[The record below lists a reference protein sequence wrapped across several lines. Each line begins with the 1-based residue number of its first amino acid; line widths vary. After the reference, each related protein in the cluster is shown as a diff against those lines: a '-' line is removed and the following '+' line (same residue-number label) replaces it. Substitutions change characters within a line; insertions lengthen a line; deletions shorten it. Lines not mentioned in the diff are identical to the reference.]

1 MSSSSSKSTKKILDD
16 ANPCGCGLPS
26 RIWTSRTEDNPEK
39 KFRACSNRWA
49 PNQKKCHFW
58 QWVDEDKG
66 TEPIELKLSILENDF
81 NVYKVKTNKECVSL
95 RNELD
100 DCLRRN
106 VARLDIWLTQMSA
119 PVDWEIPEDLMTVN
133 VPVME
138 VPKPGRP
145 KNKDRIPSQGKGP
158 IIRKCSR
165 CQKSGHRRDNCPA
178 PVPRYSGESSRQ
190 RTKSNTIQATTTETD
205 SVTASQIESQNA
217 SQTYYMFPTY
227 GLQ

>member
-1 MSSSSSKSTKKILDD
+1 
-16 ANPCGCGLPS
+16 
-26 RIWTSRTEDNPEK
+26 
-39 KFRACSNRWA
+39 
-49 PNQKKCHFW
+49 
-58 QWVDEDKG
+58 
-66 TEPIELKLSILENDF
+66 
-81 NVYKVKTNKECVSL
+81 
-95 RNELD
+95 
-100 DCLRRN
+100 
-106 VARLDIWLTQMSA
+106 
-119 PVDWEIPEDLMTVN
+119 MTVN

-145 KNKDRIPSQGKGP
+145 KNKDRIPSQGEDP

-190 RTKSNTIQATTTETD
+190 RTKTNTIQATTTETD
-205 SVTASQIESQNA
+205 SVTASQIESQTA